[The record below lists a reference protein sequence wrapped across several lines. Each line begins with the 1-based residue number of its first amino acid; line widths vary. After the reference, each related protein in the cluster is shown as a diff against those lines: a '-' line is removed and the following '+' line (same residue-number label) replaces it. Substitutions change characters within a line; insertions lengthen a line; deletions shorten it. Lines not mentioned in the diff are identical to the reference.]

1 MGQDE
6 SNAGRQRDLSV
17 LYEKVGGV
25 LEAQGQLSE
34 ALDAYEQDLTIAKR
48 LAEQD
53 KSNWDRQRDLA
64 ISYQKVG
71 DVFRAQGKLDQAIA
85 HYTKAVQLDPDDSDA
100 YFGRAFA
107 NQIIAN
113 FRGALRDFVR
123 YLPTSANA
131 WRRNRQM

>member
-1 MGQDE
+1 MADDRTFEIGFVM
-6 SNAGRQRDLSV
+6 AGAISAGA
-17 LYEKVGGV
+17 YTAGV
-25 LEAQGQLSE
+25 MDFIFE